1 MFILKLKLV
10 DGTTEYA
17 QTDKYAF
24 SKLEDCHPAILE
36 ATLYTD
42 QGKKLHTLKRRRQ
55 KHYIKYEYKP
65 VQTELKPEGAAEPA
79 PEAAAN

>member
-1 MFILKLKLV
+1 MIIKLKLV
-10 DGTTEYA
+10 DGSTEYA
-17 QTDKYAF
+17 QTDKYTY

-42 QGKKLHTLKRRRQ
+42 EGKKLHTLKRRHQ

-65 VQTELKPEGAAEPA
+65 VQTELKHEGAEPEPA
-79 PEAAAN
+79 KN

>member
-1 MFILKLKLV
+1 MIIKVKLV
-10 DGTTEYA
+10 NGTTEYT

-42 QGKKLHTLKRRRQ
+42 QGKKLHTLKRRHQ
-55 KHYIKYEYKP
+55 KRYIKYEYKP
-65 VQTELKPEGAAEPA
+65 IQQELKPEDAKPEPKD
-79 PEAAAN
+79 

>member
-1 MFILKLKLV
+1 MIIKVKLV
-10 DGTTEYA
+10 NGTTEYN
-17 QTDKYAF
+17 QTDKYSF

-65 VQTELKPEGAAEPA
+65 EQTELKPEGAEAEAPA
-79 PEAAAN
+79 N

>member
-1 MFILKLKLV
+1 MIIKVKLV
-10 DGTTEYA
+10 DGTTEFN

-42 QGKKLHTLKRRRQ
+42 QGKKLKTLKRRRQ
-55 KHYIKYEYKP
+55 KFYVKYVYRP
-65 VQTELKPEGAAEPA
+65 VHTELKADVPEPSKEK
-79 PEAAAN
+79 